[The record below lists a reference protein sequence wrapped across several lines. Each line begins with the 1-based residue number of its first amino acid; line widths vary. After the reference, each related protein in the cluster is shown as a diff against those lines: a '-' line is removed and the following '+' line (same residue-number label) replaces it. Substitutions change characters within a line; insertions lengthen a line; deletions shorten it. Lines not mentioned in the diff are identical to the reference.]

1 MKNCQIS
8 GPGVSGLLT
17 GVCLHTL
24 ILLEMY
30 SVSNAFS
37 FQFSRGTAE
46 QKVQNWWSGHPKCDN
61 FNATHNLWWQKD
73 SDNKIKMRQQKWE
86 ESQLKEKQLREKHG
100 LGASSRRAA
109 AGIRSKLKVKRRH
122 TGRCVLALTWPCVAL
137 TWPSRGPHR
146 LYLGCN

>member
-73 SDNKIKMRQQKWE
+73 SDNKIKMTFEDVASRADDELTNDGDMSE
-86 ESQLKEKQLREKHG
+86 EARGEPW
-100 LGASSRRAA
+100 
-109 AGIRSKLKVKRRH
+109 
-122 TGRCVLALTWPCVAL
+122 VLA
-137 TWPSRGPHR
+137 
-146 LYLGCN
+146 GCDETRDVQVRTHL